1 MHHPNT
7 RRRIAVTALALAAV
21 SAVSAAQAW
30 SWSIGSGERIKGSG
44 EAGTENRTPGSFDS
58 IQLSGSFKV
67 QVRQAASETV
77 ELKADKN
84 LLPYIETRVVDGSR
98 GKTLEITT
106 KKGYNLAGT
115 LPVQINIGMGV
126 LRNLS
131 IDGSGDVRIETMK
144 TPELNASI
152 AGSGDIR
159 FAELF
164 SEKVGFKVAGS
175 GDILAKGRVNS
186 LTISVAGSGDV
197 KAAELAADEVKVS
210 IAGSGDAQVQANK
223 ALKVSIAG
231 SGDVRYVG
239 SPEISSSVAGSGSI
253 KRLGN

>member
-1 MHHPNT
+1 MKNPQ
-7 RRRIAVTALALAAV
+7 RRIAFAALAFAGLAAV
-21 SAVSAAQAW
+21 TGAQAW
-30 SWSIGSGERIKGSG
+30 SWTFGSGERIKGSG
-44 EAGTENRTPGSFDS
+44 EVGSEARTPGGFDS

-67 QVRQAASETV
+67 QVRQAASDSV
-77 ELKADKN
+77 EVRAEKN
-84 LLPYIETRVVDGSR
+84 LLPYIETRIVDGGKG

-106 KKGYNLAGT
+106 KKGFQLAGT
-115 LPVQINIGMGV
+115 QPVQISIGMIV
-126 LRNLS
+126 LRSLAV
-131 IDGSGDVRIETMK
+131 DGSGDVRVEGMK
-144 TPELNASI
+144 TPSLDAAI

-159 FAELF
+159 LQELF

-175 GDILAKGRVNS
+175 GDIYAKGRTNS

-197 KAAELAADEVKVS
+197 KAAELASDEVSVK

-231 SGDVRYVG
+231 SGDVRYLG

-253 KRLGN
+253 KRLNN

>member
-1 MHHPNT
+1 MNT
-7 RRRIAVTALALAAV
+7 RRRIAVTTLALTALGAMG
-21 SAVSAAQAW
+21 SAQAW
-30 SWSIGSGERIKGSG
+30 GWNFGGERVKGSG
-44 EAGTENRTPGSFDS
+44 EAGSETRTPGSFDA
-58 IQLSGSFKV
+58 IQLSGNFKV
-67 QVRQAASETV
+67 LVRQAGSESV

-84 LLPYIETRVVDGSR
+84 LLPLIETRLN

-106 KKGYNLAGT
+106 KKGYQLSGA
-115 LPVQINIGMGV
+115 LPMQIIVDMTV
-126 LRNLS
+126 LRAVAV
-131 IDGSGDVRIETMK
+131 DGSGDIRVEPMK
-144 TPELNASI
+144 TPELTASI

-164 SEKVGFKVAGS
+164 SEKASFKVAGS

-186 LTISVAGSGDV
+186 LTVSVAGSGDV
-197 KAAELAADEVKVS
+197 KAAELAADEVKIS

-223 ALKVSIAG
+223 LLKISIAG

>member
-1 MHHPNT
+1 MLNQTT

-21 SAVSAAQAW
+21 SAVSVVQAW
-30 SWSIGSGERIKGSG
+30 SWTIGSGERIKGSG
-44 EAGTENRTPGSFDS
+44 ELGTESRTLGSFDS
-58 IQLSGSFKV
+58 ISLSGSFKV
-67 QVRQAASETV
+67 QVRQAAGESV
-77 ELKADKN
+77 ELKAEKN
-84 LLPYIETRVVDGSR
+84 LLPYIETRVVDGSKGR
-98 GKTLEITT
+98 TLEITT
-106 KKGYNLAGT
+106 RKGYSLVGT
-115 LPVQINIGMGV
+115 QPVHINVGMGV

-131 IDGSGDVRIETMK
+131 IDGSGDIRVETMK
-144 TPELNASI
+144 TPELNAAI

-175 GDILAKGRVNS
+175 GDILAKGRTNS

-197 KAAELAADEVKVS
+197 KAAELIADEVKVN